1 MSSIPIAEHVLRCI
15 AAHCA
20 HLDERRS
27 FGIRPEPVAAI
38 VRRHGGQTRRAP
50 GRGRIQRAAETCEA
64 RMEPPIVALSANGSI
79 RPLADIRQRKM

>member
-1 MSSIPIAEHVLRCI
+1 MSSIPIAEHVLRRI

-38 VRRHGGQTRRAP
+38 VRRHGGQTRRVP
-50 GRGRIQRAAETCEA
+50 RRGRMR
-64 RMEPPIVALSANGSI
+64 RSAKLVGS
-79 RPLADIRQRKM
+79 RSVFS